1 MGYFFIALTVLFTLY
16 GQLVLKWQISLAGP
30 LPAGFAGKVSFL
42 VDALLNPWVLSGLAA
57 AFGASLCWML
67 ALSKLPLSTAY
78 PLTAT
83 NFFLI
88 FVFSV
93 VVLGEPMTL
102 SKIIGTSLIII
113 GVVIMAMN
121 S

>member
-1 MGYFFIALTVLFTLY
+1 MGYFFIALTILLTLY
-16 GQLVLKWQISLAGP
+16 GQLVMKWQISLAGP
-30 LPAGFAGKVSFL
+30 LPAGFVGKLSFL
-42 VDALLNPWVLSGLAA
+42 IEALLNPWVLSGLGA
-57 AFGASLCWML
+57 AFVASLCWML

-88 FVFSV
+88 FVFSAA
-93 VVLGEPMTL
+93 VLGEPITW
-102 SKIIGTSLIII
+102 SKVIGTSLIIV